1 MTVQTSTSRLWDYTL
16 RKLFNSVG
24 MVLITAYSQTGPWKL
39 GKTDFGLWLA
49 ENLLRLNIVSEVA
62 TNINT
67 EGTFTEISDLIS
79 LRHWL
84 HSSGSRKLYILDE
97 LQEHAYRRKAMTGK
111 NVGIVQIFP
120 QISKARARLIG
131 IGQNLMKIDKDIMDD
146 TWVHGVFIKK
156 NRKIAQL
163 VSHLLTKQYVFRTIP
178 KTTVPFDPYEIAP
191 FTQHPKPGVVF
202 KEEQLQKI
210 YDWATGKSYRELGFD
225 HPMQFNRWIRRT
237 MLELLTKLQNQK

>member
-1 MTVQTSTSRLWDYTL
+1 MTEQISTSQLWDYVL
-16 RKLFNSVG
+16 GKLFNSVG
-24 MVLITAYSQTGPWKL
+24 MVVITAYSQTGPWKL

-67 EGTFTEISDLIS
+67 DGRFKEISDLIS

-97 LQEHAYRRKAMTGK
+97 LHEHAYRRRAMSGK

-120 QISKARARLIG
+120 QISKARARMIG
-131 IGQNLMKIDKDIMDD
+131 IGQNLMKVDKDIMDD
-146 TWVHGVFIKK
+146 TWVHGIFIKK

-163 VSHLLTKQYVFRTIP
+163 ISHLLPQNYVFRNIP
-178 KTTVPFDPYEIAP
+178 PTSVPFDPYEIAP
-191 FTQHPKPGVVF
+191 FTEQPKPGVVF
-202 KEEQLQKI
+202 KQEALQKL
-210 YDWATGKSYRELGFD
+210 YAFGTGKTHRELGFD
-225 HPMQFNRWIRRT
+225 HPMQFNRWLRKAI
-237 MLELLTKLQNQK
+237 LELLIKLQKQV

>member
-1 MTVQTSTSRLWDYTL
+1 
-16 RKLFNSVG
+16 

-62 TNINT
+62 TNIDT

-84 HSSGSRKLYILDE
+84 HSSSSRKLYILDE

-120 QISKARARLIG
+120 QISKARARMIG
-131 IGQNLMKIDKDIMDD
+131 IGQNLMKVDKDILDD

-156 NRKIAQL
+156 NRKIVQL
-163 VSHLLTKQYVFRTIP
+163 ISHLLTQSYVFRNIP
-178 KTTVPFDPYEIAP
+178 PTSVPFDPYEIAP
-191 FTQHPKPGVVF
+191 FTELPKPGVVF
-202 KEEQLQKI
+202 KEEQLQKV
-210 YDWATGKSYRELGFD
+210 YDWASGKTWTELGFS
-225 HPMQFNRWIRRT
+225 HQMQFSRWLRRT
-237 MLELLTKLQNQK
+237 LLDTLTKLQKQQ